1 MFSARRSYSSRTSCS
16 RGESSGCCGRRV
28 LDGIGSILVGG
39 WGGVDVM
46 NEGFFVICALPRN
59 REYLVIFAGARVER
73 VRSIRSLPT
82 SAIELVTDLGWG

>member
-1 MFSARRSYSSRTSCS
+1 LFEG
-16 RGESSGCCGRRV
+16 GELGLLWEEGVGWDWVHFGWRV
-28 LDGIGSILVGG
+28 
-39 WGGVDVM
+39 GGVDVM